1 MFTLCSPYVH
11 SMFTLC
17 PHYAQFTI
25 VFHPMPTLCPPYNM
39 PMTTLWSPYAH
50 PWNAQN
56 PCIIPETVIVGL
68 TSNDMFRCSVSIA
81 ESTFWRNK
89 VYVQQ
94 PGFFAEPR
102 NISLFMCADGVNP
115 HNDSTAVTSS
125 ITPISFQI
133 LNLPAEYRAKYQFL
147 LAYGIIEGKS
157 SNAQIYYK
165 FLVDELLD
173 MWHVGVRAFD
183 SRKKEMFTL
192 RCMLTCVVA
201 DYGTGGITEIANRL
215 GSNAA
220 AEACMFCNITG
231 ETSGTSCLNKTIFK
245 GSPPYAHPIP
255 TLCPPY
261 NIPILSLRLRN
272 QFSHRVLTL

>member
-1 MFTLCSPYVH
+1 MPTLCQIHNCLSSYV
-11 SMFTLC
+11 
-17 PHYAQFTI
+17 
-25 VFHPMPTLCPPYNM
+25 HPMPTLYSPCVRPTITLCPPY
-39 PMTTLWSPYAH
+39 T
-50 PWNAQN
+50 QN
-56 PCIIPETVIVGL
+56 PFIISETVIVLL
-68 TSNDMFRCSVSIA
+68 TSNDKFRCSVSIA

-125 ITPISFQI
+125 ITPITFQI

-147 LAYGIIEGKS
+147 LVYGIIEGKP
-157 SNAQIYYK
+157 SNAQTYYK

-173 MWHVGVRAFD
+173 MWNVGVRAFD
-183 SRKKEMFTL
+183 SKKKEIFTL

-201 DYGTGGITEIANRL
+201 DYGTGGITEIANRV
-215 GSNAA
+215 GGNAA
-220 AEACMFCNITG
+220 SKGCMFCNITG

-245 GSPPYAHPIP
+245 GSPAFSHPMFTLWHPYAHPI
-255 TLCPPY
+255 T
-261 NIPILSLRLRN
+261 SLYLP
-272 QFSHRVLTL
+272 